1 MLTNE
6 MYITVVGT
14 LGLGSARQKNV
25 PELVTIAN
33 GGDPSGIA
41 ALADALGTDYDD
53 FYEKFQRERERAV
66 KTAEYCRRNGI
77 GILTLSD
84 RDYPA
89 RLRDI
94 KDPPAVL
101 YYLGKKPAV
110 DDRFPIAFVGSR
122 LCSEKYAR
130 LAYKLGRRF
139 GAAGAAVISGMAIVI
154 DGMAQRGA
162 VDAHGYTIA
171 VLGTGVDVVYPES
184 NRGLYNAIVK
194 SGTVL
199 SEAPPG
205 SQALKISFP
214 LRNRIISGLSRAVVV
229 VQANSG
235 SGSLI
240 TADCAVKQ
248 GRIAMT
254 IAANSEE
261 SDCDGNQQLIDEG
274 VIPVFSPEDII
285 GLVSGKD
292 EELGRKLFV
301 SFPFKDAETPFGLAV
316 CSDGAGDDVR
326 FEDEPPKRDDDE
338 HETEKDK
345 KRRKQASDI
354 GYEAKDLTALS
365 PEEKQV
371 WLAAELPATADEI
384 AYASGIP
391 VEKVL
396 TAVTMLEISGY
407 IEALPGGKFVRA

>member
-1 MLTNE
+1 MLTKE
-6 MYITVVGT
+6 MYIAVVGT
-14 LGLGSARQKNV
+14 LGIGNAKLKNV

-33 GGDPSGIA
+33 EGNASDVA
-41 ALADALGTDYDD
+41 ALSDALDVDYDELYD
-53 FYEKFQRERERAV
+53 RFSRERERADATV
-66 KTAEYCRRNGI
+66 EYCKRNGI

-84 RDYPA
+84 RDYPD

-101 YYLGKKPAV
+101 YYIGKKPDV
-110 DDRFPIAFVGSR
+110 DDRFSIAFVGSR
-122 LCSEKYAR
+122 LCNEKYAR

-139 GAAGAAVISGMAIVI
+139 ATAGAAVVSGMALGI
-154 DGMAQRGA
+154 DGMSQRGA
-162 VDAHGYTIA
+162 VDAHGYTVA

-199 SEAPPG
+199 SESPPG
-205 SQALKISFP
+205 SLPTRISFP
-214 LRNRIISGLSRAVVV
+214 IRNRIISGLSRAVVV

-240 TADCAVKQ
+240 TADLALKQ

-254 IAANSEE
+254 FAANSEE
-261 SDCDGNQQLIDEG
+261 ADCDGNQQLIDEG
-274 VIPVFSPEDII
+274 VMPVFSAEDIMGI
-285 GLVSGKD
+285 VSAKD
-292 EELGRKLFV
+292 EELGRRLFV
-301 SFPFKDAETPFGLAV
+301 SFPYKDEETPFGLAV
-316 CSDGAGDDVR
+316 CSDGAADNVMFEEAPDAGDDGR
-326 FEDEPPKRDDDE
+326 ED
-338 HETEKDK
+338 EKDK
-345 KRRKQASDI
+345 KRRKQASDTD
-354 GYEAKDLTALS
+354 YEAKDLTSLS

-371 WLAAELPATADEI
+371 WLSAELPVAADEI
-384 AYASGIP
+384 AYATGIP
-391 VEKVL
+391 VDKVL